1 MHPSFTAWLR
11 CSPPPPSTGGP
22 RRSVASKLHSL
33 ATLQAHQRGRTGGGP
48 PRCIQASQLGY
59 VAGAPS
65 AARKCARRASCIQA
79 SQLGYVA
86 GALDFDRLTGIGG
99 CIQAS
104 QLGYVAGR
112 FWRPTAWSAFPSCIQ
127 ASQLGYVAGG
137 RCGERLQGRAGR
149 CIQAS
154 QLGYVAGSSST
165 PRTGATR
172 TVASKLHSLA
182 TLQEVRARGGR
193 LRGGRCI
200 QASQL
205 GYVAGFAGGYGVW
218 GVSPGCIQA
227 SQLGYVAGPRRPCT
241 TSWSGPLHPSFT
253 AWLRC
258 RCPSM
263 AMVMARSAQLHP
275 SFTAWLRCRQVMG
288 MS

>member
-1 MHPSFTAWLR
+1 MATTWGWHA
-11 CSPPPPSTGGP
+11 PPT
-22 RRSVASKLHSL
+22 
-33 ATLQAHQRGRTGGGP
+33 
-48 PRCIQASQLGY
+48 
-59 VAGAPS
+59 
-65 AARKCARRASCIQA
+65 
-79 SQLGYVA
+79 
-86 GALDFDRLTGIGG
+86 
-99 CIQAS
+99 
-104 QLGYVAGR
+104 
-112 FWRPTAWSAFPSCIQ
+112 SCIQ

-137 RCGERLQGRAGR
+137 SGKRWPTTWRPLHPSFTAWLRCRRLALGAELAQVSRLHPSFTAWLRCRLRTARGRSRSRG
-149 CIQAS
+149 
-154 QLGYVAGSSST
+154 
-165 PRTGATR
+165 
-172 TVASKLHSLA
+172 VASKLHSLA
-182 TLQEVRARGGR
+182 TLQAATAAGRSGPAQLHPSFTAWLRCRSPKPGVDDRG
-193 LRGGRCI
+193 LYRCI

-275 SFTAWLRCRQVMG
+275 SFTAWLRCRYVVAAIDERGVECCIQASQLGYVAG
-288 MS
+288 